1 MGDPPKDNT
10 IWGILWCGS
19 DWTKVRMTT
28 SQRSHRSKCHHFVR
42 EQPAWGSEGED
53 WGLRQLYTGF
63 NPRSIWVI
71 LWDAVHFMGCKRV
84 IIKRLTKRP
93 LKAPSLECEWSMM
106 INWIQGYSTRFP
118 RKDHWCHLRDVHMWF
133 ITNWIAGLTQGPFIT
148 FYWMRFIM
156 PKIVKRG
163 LVISHS
169 ACIVKRVEDSTF
181 DFWMRK
187 SRRLLP
193 TAVQL
198 GQDVTWVDQKVP
210 GQ

>member
-19 DWTKVRMTT
+19 DWTKVRRMTT

-93 LKAPSLECEWSMM
+93 VKSFFRMRV
-106 INWIQGYSTRFP
+106 INDDQLDTGILYSFSKEGPLMSFKGMR
-118 RKDHWCHLRDVHMWF
+118 F
-133 ITNWIAGLTQGPFIT
+133 ITNWTAGFNPRSIHHILLDAI
-148 FYWMRFIM
+148 
-156 PKIVKRG
+156 
-163 LVISHS
+163 HH
-169 ACIVKRVEDSTF
+169 AEDC
-181 DFWMRK
+181 
-187 SRRLLP
+187 
-193 TAVQL
+193 
-198 GQDVTWVDQKVP
+198 
-210 GQ
+210 

>member
-1 MGDPPKDNT
+1 
-10 IWGILWCGS
+10 
-19 DWTKVRMTT
+19 
-28 SQRSHRSKCHHFVR
+28 
-42 EQPAWGSEGED
+42 
-53 WGLRQLYTGF
+53 
-63 NPRSIWVI
+63 
-71 LWDAVHFMGCKRV
+71 
-84 IIKRLTKRP
+84 
-93 LKAPSLECEWSMM
+93 
-106 INWIQGYSTRFP
+106 
-118 RKDHWCHLRDVHMWF
+118 
-133 ITNWIAGLTQGPFIT
+133 
-148 FYWMRFIM
+148 M

-169 ACIVKRVEDSTF
+169 ACIVERVEDSTF

>member
-1 MGDPPKDNT
+1 
-10 IWGILWCGS
+10 
-19 DWTKVRMTT
+19 
-28 SQRSHRSKCHHFVR
+28 
-42 EQPAWGSEGED
+42 
-53 WGLRQLYTGF
+53 
-63 NPRSIWVI
+63 
-71 LWDAVHFMGCKRV
+71 
-84 IIKRLTKRP
+84 
-93 LKAPSLECEWSMM
+93 MM
-106 INWIQGYSTRFP
+106 INWIQGYSFSKEGRYGCYLKGCDSLPTGQQ
-118 RKDHWCHLRDVHMWF
+118 V
-133 ITNWIAGLTQGPFIT
+133 LTQGPFIT

-163 LVISHS
+163 LVIHS
-169 ACIVKRVEDSTF
+169 ACIVERVEDSTF